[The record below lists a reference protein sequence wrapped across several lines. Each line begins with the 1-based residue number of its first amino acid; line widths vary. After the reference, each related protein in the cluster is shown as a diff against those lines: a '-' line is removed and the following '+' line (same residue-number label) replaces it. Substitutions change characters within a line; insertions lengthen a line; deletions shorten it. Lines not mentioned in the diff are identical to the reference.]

1 MRKALCVL
9 FAAAL
14 ALMTLLGTAS
24 ASGTAPAE
32 IDLSVPAEVAA
43 PPQPDVSAQALS
55 CGSGNMC
62 AWPVGDGSSSRCSW
76 GVADPD
82 WQGGDVRCSWSG
94 TSAVRAVEN
103 AGVSTSYT
111 RVCLY
116 PGANYSGSVAY
127 WVARGAEAP
136 NFPNVLIRS
145 HKWVTGNTCW

>member
-1 MRKALCVL
+1 MRKTMAVV
-9 FAAAL
+9 FV
-14 ALMTLLGTAS
+14 ALMGMCAFLGTAS
-24 ASGTAPAE
+24 AAPATQDKVTITAPATN
-32 IDLSVPAEVAA
+32 
-43 PPQPDVSAQALS
+43 DVSAQALS

-82 WQGGDVRCSWSG
+82 WQGGDIRCSWSG
-94 TSAVRAVEN
+94 SRAVRAVEN
-103 AGVSTSYT
+103 AGASTAYA

-116 PGANYSGSVAY
+116 PGANYTGSVAY
-127 WVARGAEAP
+127 YVVRGAEAP

>member
-9 FAAAL
+9 FATVL
-14 ALMTLLGTAS
+14 ALMSLLGTAS
-24 ASGTAPAE
+24 AAPTE
-32 IDLSVPAEVAA
+32 IDLSGPAEVGAPAA
-43 PPQPDVSAQALS
+43 DVSAQALS

-62 AWPVGDGSSSRCSW
+62 AWPVADGSSSRCSW
-76 GVADPD
+76 GSADPD

-94 TSAVRAVEN
+94 SRAVRAVEN

-127 WVARGAEAP
+127 YVLRGAEAP

>member
-14 ALMTLLGTAS
+14 ALMSLLGTA
-24 ASGTAPAE
+24 AAATPAE
-32 IDLSVPAEVAA
+32 INLSGPAEVGA
-43 PPQPDVSAQALS
+43 PVSDVSAQALS

-76 GVADPD
+76 GTADPD
-82 WQGGDVRCSWSG
+82 WRGGDVRCSWSG
-94 TSAVRAVEN
+94 SRQVRAVEN
-103 AGVSTSYT
+103 AGASTAYA

-116 PGANYSGSVAY
+116 PGANYTGSVAY
-127 WVARGAEAP
+127 YVVRGAEAP
-136 NFPNVLIRS
+136 NFPNALIRS